1 MVLKPRY
8 EATDLSSV
16 LDPYKLTWFS
26 NYPDEI
32 VFSGIVLD
40 PYKLTWFSNLTKTVR
55 STIKVLDPYK
65 LTWFSNLYFAILC
78 NRQF

>member
-1 MVLKPRY
+1 MVLKQF
-8 EATDLSSV
+8 TSTWQVKSV

-26 NYPDEI
+26 NKWRESDEKE
-32 VFSGIVLD
+32 L
-40 PYKLTWFSNLTKTVR
+40 
-55 STIKVLDPYK
+55 VLDPYK